1 MTPAAPAPSPAGS
14 PTPSP
19 VLLSEQETRERIL
32 SQIVPLPIIS
42 VPLLGAL
49 GRFTAHEGRAV
60 QSLPGFDNSSM
71 DGYAVTWPAGDNAP
85 LPIGTRLAVQGVQP
99 AGVSL
104 GLRVLPGQA
113 VRIFTGAPIPEGT
126 GTVVMQEDVERSGD
140 EIILQSAAEPGEY
153 IRRAGADLA
162 RGQKMFEAGEKLTAQ
177 RLGLLASQ
185 GLAEVEICRPPR
197 VAILAT
203 GDELRPPGE
212 PLGPGEIH
220 ESNSILLAAL
230 AAPLGATVTI
240 LPRAADERADVDAKL
255 ATGLRDYDVLIVAGG
270 VSVGER
276 DLVKERLAA
285 AGVRLD
291 LWRVAIQPGK
301 PFLYGHKRKAE
312 GGRWKVEGGGET
324 EAEAGAKLEAG
335 NKTHVFGLPGNPVS
349 AFVTFLL
356 FVRPALLKLMG
367 ASESEWPLPGF
378 TAVAGE
384 ALSNRGNRPHF
395 LRGRLDDQGRFFLG
409 GRQESHALFG
419 LSQSH
424 ALVRVEPG
432 TTVAPGE
439 AVRALMWSV

>member
-1 MTPAAPAPSPAGS
+1 MSKSPAPT
-14 PTPSP
+14 TP
-19 VLLSEQETRERIL
+19 LLSEQETRERIL
-32 SQIVPLPIIS
+32 SQIVALPVIS

-49 GRFTAHEGRAV
+49 GRFTAREGRAI

-71 DGYAVTWPAGDNAP
+71 DGYAIAWPDSSISGILSDIP
-85 LPIGTRLAVQGVQP
+85 LPVGTRLVVDGEQP
-99 AGVSL
+99 AGPSR
-104 GLRVLPGQA
+104 GLRVRPGQA

-126 GTVVMQEDVERSGD
+126 GAVVMQEDVERTGD
-140 EIILQSAAEPGEY
+140 EIVLRSAAEPGEY
-153 IRRAGADLA
+153 IRRAGTDLA
-162 RGQKMFEAGEKLTAQ
+162 RGQKLFDAGEKLTAQ
-177 RLGLLASQ
+177 RLGLIASQ
-185 GLAEVEICRPPR
+185 GLAEVEVHRTPR

-230 AAPLGATVTI
+230 AGPLGAELTV
-240 LPRAADERADVDAKL
+240 LPRAADNREDTDAKI
-255 ATGLRDYDVLIVAGG
+255 AAGLDGHDVLIVAGG

-276 DLVKERLAA
+276 DFVKERLAA

-301 PFLYGHKRKAE
+301 PFLYGHRPAPE
-312 GGRWKVEGGGET
+312 
-324 EAEAGAKLEAG
+324 EAG
-335 NKTHVFGLPGNPVS
+335 NGTHVFGLPGNPVS

-367 ASESEWPLPGF
+367 ASADECLLPGF
-378 TAVAGE
+378 MAAAGE
-384 ALSNRGNRPHF
+384 ALVNRGNRPHF
-395 LRGRLDDQGRFFLG
+395 LRGRVDAQGRFFTS

-419 LSQSH
+419 LSRSN

-432 TTVAPGE
+432 STVALG
-439 AVRALMWSV
+439 ALVGALVWGV